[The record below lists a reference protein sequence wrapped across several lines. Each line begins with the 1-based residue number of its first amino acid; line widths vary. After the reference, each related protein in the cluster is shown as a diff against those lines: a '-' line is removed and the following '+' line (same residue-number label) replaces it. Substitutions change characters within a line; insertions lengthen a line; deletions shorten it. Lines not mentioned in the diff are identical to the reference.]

1 MECREEMD
9 EDVTGCNRGV
19 KGGMS
24 PFHTPV
30 TIGAGHLA
38 SPSLSMRNTK
48 ERSAHDRNPQESIRG
63 IGSLSRLGTF
73 CAAAAGFAA
82 GSFFARIRAGRLIP
96 RALWIILI
104 LIGVFIRIRIRIF
117 IRN

>member
-1 MECREEMD
+1 
-9 EDVTGCNRGV
+9 
-19 KGGMS
+19 
-24 PFHTPV
+24 
-30 TIGAGHLA
+30 
-38 SPSLSMRNTK
+38 MRNTK

-104 LIGVFIRIRIRIF
+104 LIGGFIRIRIGILIRIGRLRHRERCLDRRIF
-117 IRN
+117 RKFKM